1 MLVLWRGWDSDEPE
15 RYSEVYGSFD
25 FAISKGKA
33 GDVGR
38 SRSFF
43 DRGDFWFIR
52 FFGALA

>member
-52 FFGALA
+52 FF